1 MTVESKK
8 AKATIKHLKERKKL
22 RKQKMMENDLK
33 LLLSGRFA

>member
-8 AKATIKHLKERKKL
+8 AKTTIKHLQERKKL

-33 LLLSGRFA
+33 LLLSGKSA